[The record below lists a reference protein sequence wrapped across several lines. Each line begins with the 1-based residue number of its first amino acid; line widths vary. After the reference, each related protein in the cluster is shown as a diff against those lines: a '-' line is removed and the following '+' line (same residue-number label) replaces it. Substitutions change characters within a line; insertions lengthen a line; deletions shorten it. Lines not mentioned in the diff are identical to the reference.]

1 MKKLLATILALVMTL
16 SLCTVAF
23 AAETAVSDADGL
35 KAAIDAGGEIKLTKS
50 ISLTETMEVKGG
62 KSVVIDMNGYDI
74 TATSSAAFKIE
85 NGSLRIT
92 GNGTVSGGT
101 GSDYKLVYL
110 LGSKESSAANY
121 STLTVDE
128 NVTVKCTDG
137 YAVMISSNEG
147 CAYGVVINIAGKL
160 EAHYGG
166 LYVNGM
172 IKCLEGNVPVI
183 STTASSIIKSE
194 GVGIYAAG
202 FAKWTLNGNIDATGG
217 EAVSVKS
224 GIFEIAG
231 GKYKASGEY
240 ADPAV
245 ANGNGTEETGAAI
258 SITSNDGYAKKI
270 QVTIS
275 GGTFES
281 VNGNALYEGIA
292 KNGDVSAAAKSF
304 ATVSVTDGTFN
315 GNEQKEAIAI
325 TTADNKAVVSGGTFS
340 NSVDPT
346 YLADGLKYEVCAG
359 GKYSYYSDF
368 DTAAAAAAAD
378 GHEVIKVGNSGTGVV
393 PFYIDYA
400 DGTGVKP
407 KLWMSKDNFELPTP
421 TRSVYTF
428 KGWKIALHEGEQ
440 IPGFTGTYTSE
451 QVKDIVF
458 AEAATDGGAIN
469 RFSDGAYLTAVWS
482 ANSYYYYHPTTDTKT
497 DTTKGSLKTFDAGVG
512 IYAVTAVLSVTGMA
526 WAGKKR
532 H

>member
-1 MKKLLATILALVMTL
+1 MKKLLATILALVMAL
-16 SLCTVAF
+16 SLCTIGWADVTTVKDETELKNAVAN
-23 AAETAVSDADGL
+23 
-35 KAAIDAGGEIKLTKS
+35 GGEIKLAKS

-315 GNEQKEAIAI
+315 GNEQKEAIVI
-325 TTADNKAVVSGGTFS
+325 TTADNKAVISGGTFS
-340 NSVDPT
+340 NSVSSYVVSGLNYEAVNGDGYT
-346 YLADGLKYEVCAG
+346 YHSTMNAAV
-359 GKYSYYSDF
+359 
-368 DTAAAAAAAD
+368 AAAGDNGDVNVAD
-378 GHEVIKVGNSGTGVV
+378 SAGEQKGTFTVE
-393 PFYIDYA
+393 YN
-400 DGTGVKP
+400 DGTGKTVRIYTTTHNP
-407 KLWMSKDNFELPTP
+407 ELPTM
-421 TRSVYTF
+421 TRDGYKF
-428 KGWKIALHEGEQ
+428 KGWTVNGGTTVYTDFSTYE
-440 IPGFTGTYTSE
+440 FT
-451 QVKDIVF
+451 
-458 AEAATDGGAIN
+458 N
-469 RFSDGAYLTAVWS
+469 DGATLTAVWS
-482 ANSYYYYHPTTDTKT
+482 ANSYYYYAPTTTDTKT
-497 DTTKGSLKTFDAGVG
+497 DSPKTFDAGVG
-512 IYAVTAVLSVTGMA
+512 IYAVTALLSVTGMA

>member
-1 MKKLLATILALVMTL
+1 MKKLLATILALVMAL
-16 SLCTVAF
+16 SLCTIGWADVTTVKDETELKNAVAN
-23 AAETAVSDADGL
+23 
-35 KAAIDAGGEIKLTKS
+35 GGEIKLAKS

-325 TTADNKAVVSGGTFS
+325 TTADNKAVISGGTFS
-340 NSVDPT
+340 NSVSSYVVSGLNYEAVNGDGYT
-346 YLADGLKYEVCAG
+346 YHSTMNAAV
-359 GKYSYYSDF
+359 
-368 DTAAAAAAAD
+368 AAAGDNGDVNVAD
-378 GHEVIKVGNSGTGVV
+378 SAGEQKGTFTVE
-393 PFYIDYA
+393 YN
-400 DGTGVKP
+400 DGTGKTVRIYTTTHNP
-407 KLWMSKDNFELPTP
+407 ELPTM
-421 TRSVYTF
+421 TRDGYKF
-428 KGWKIALHEGEQ
+428 KGWTVNGGTTVYTDFSTYE
-440 IPGFTGTYTSE
+440 FT
-451 QVKDIVF
+451 
-458 AEAATDGGAIN
+458 N
-469 RFSDGAYLTAVWS
+469 DGATLTAVWS
-482 ANSYYYYHPTTDTKT
+482 ANSYYYYAPTTTDTKT
-497 DTTKGSLKTFDAGVG
+497 DTTKGSPKTFDAGVG
-512 IYAVTAVLSVTGMA
+512 IYAVTALLSVTGMA

>member
-1 MKKLLATILALVMTL
+1 MKKLLATILALVMAL
-16 SLCTVAF
+16 SLCTIGWADVTTVKDETELKNAVAN
-23 AAETAVSDADGL
+23 
-35 KAAIDAGGEIKLTKS
+35 GGEIKLAKS

-92 GNGTVSGGT
+92 GNGTVSGT

-340 NSVDPT
+340 TSVKGYVVSGLNYEAVNGGEYTYHGDINSAVAAAGANGEIKNLKETPAQGSDHDVLLKDGDTVVTTLRTSATSVD
-346 YLADGLKYEVCAG
+346 
-359 GKYSYYSDF
+359 
-368 DTAAAAAAAD
+368 
-378 GHEVIKVGNSGTGVV
+378 
-393 PFYIDYA
+393 
-400 DGTGVKP
+400 
-407 KLWMSKDNFELPTP
+407 LPTL
-421 TRSVYTF
+421 TKTGYTF
-428 KGWKIALHEGEQ
+428 KGWKDDAGKVH
-440 IPGFTGTYTSE
+440 TGTFTLPS
-451 QVKDIVF
+451 QAV
-458 AEAATDGGAIN
+458 TDN
-469 RFSDGAYLTAVWS
+469 FYLTAVWS
-482 ANSYYYYHPTTDTKT
+482 ANSYYYYSPSTTP
-497 DTTKGSLKTFDAGVG
+497 DTTKGSPKTFDAGVG
-512 IYAVTAVLSVTGMA
+512 IYAVTALLSVTGMA

>member
-1 MKKLLATILALVMTL
+1 MKKLLATILALVMAL
-16 SLCTVAF
+16 SLCTIGWADVTTVKDETELKNAVAN
-23 AAETAVSDADGL
+23 
-35 KAAIDAGGEIKLTKS
+35 GGEIKLAKS

-325 TTADNKAVVSGGTFS
+325 TTADNKAVISGGTFS
-340 NSVDPT
+340 NSVSSYVVSGLNYEAVNGDGYT
-346 YLADGLKYEVCAG
+346 YHSTMNAAV
-359 GKYSYYSDF
+359 
-368 DTAAAAAAAD
+368 AAAGDNGDVNVAD
-378 GHEVIKVGNSGTGVV
+378 SAGEQKGTFTVE
-393 PFYIDYA
+393 YN
-400 DGTGVKP
+400 DGTGKTVRIYTTTHNP
-407 KLWMSKDNFELPTP
+407 ELPTM
-421 TRSVYTF
+421 TRDGYKF
-428 KGWKIALHEGEQ
+428 KGWTVNGGTTVYTDFSTYE
-440 IPGFTGTYTSE
+440 FT
-451 QVKDIVF
+451 
-458 AEAATDGGAIN
+458 N
-469 RFSDGAYLTAVWS
+469 DGATLTAVWS
-482 ANSYYYYHPTTDTKT
+482 ANSYYYYSPSTTTP
-497 DTTKGSLKTFDAGVG
+497 DTTKGSPKTFDAGVG

>member
-1 MKKLLATILALVMTL
+1 MKKLLATILALVMAL
-16 SLCTVAF
+16 SLCTIGWADVTTVKDETELKNAVAN
-23 AAETAVSDADGL
+23 
-35 KAAIDAGGEIKLTKS
+35 GGEIKLAKS

-325 TTADNKAVVSGGTFS
+325 TTADNKAVISGGTFS
-340 NSVDPT
+340 NSVSSYVVSGLNYEAVNGDGYT
-346 YLADGLKYEVCAG
+346 YHSTMNAAV
-359 GKYSYYSDF
+359 
-368 DTAAAAAAAD
+368 AAAGDNGDVNVAD
-378 GHEVIKVGNSGTGVV
+378 SAGEQKGTFTVE
-393 PFYIDYA
+393 YN
-400 DGTGVKP
+400 DGTGKTVRIYTTTHNP
-407 KLWMSKDNFELPTP
+407 ELPTM
-421 TRSVYTF
+421 TRDGYKF
-428 KGWKIALHEGEQ
+428 KGWTVNGGTTVYTDFSTYE
-440 IPGFTGTYTSE
+440 FT
-451 QVKDIVF
+451 
-458 AEAATDGGAIN
+458 N
-469 RFSDGAYLTAVWS
+469 DGATLTAVWS
-482 ANSYYYYHPTTDTKT
+482 ANSYYYYAPPTTDTKT
-497 DTTKGSLKTFDAGVG
+497 DSPKTFDAGVG
-512 IYAVTAVLSVTGMA
+512 IYAVTALLSVTGMA

>member
-1 MKKLLATILALVMTL
+1 MKKLLATILALVMAL
-16 SLCTVAF
+16 SLCTIGWADVTTVKDETELKNAVAN
-23 AAETAVSDADGL
+23 
-35 KAAIDAGGEIKLTKS
+35 GGEIKLAKS

-166 LYVNGM
+166 LYVNGT

-183 STTASSIIKSE
+183 NTTASSIIKSE

-217 EAVSVKS
+217 EAVSIKS

-325 TTADNKAVVSGGTFS
+325 TTADNKAVVSGGSFS
-340 NSVDPT
+340 NQLQED
-346 YLADGLKYEVCAG
+346 YLAANVDYKVYSG
-359 GKYSYYSDF
+359 GMTSYFTDIN
-368 DTAAAAAAAD
+368 DAVAAATEDDIVEDFRSPRGD
-378 GHEVIKVGNSGTGVV
+378 GEDGYIVRLEDNNAVV
-393 PFYIDYA
+393 AQIHSFA
-400 DGTGVKP
+400 TSV
-407 KLWMSKDNFELPTP
+407 SLPTL
-421 TRSVYTF
+421 SKSGYTF
-428 KGWKIALHEGEQ
+428 KGWKDAEGK
-440 IPGFTGTYTSE
+440 TYTSQYNIPTASNGE
-451 QVKDIVF
+451 IIPPV
-458 AEAATDGGAIN
+458 
-469 RFSDGAYLTAVWS
+469 SDAYVLTAVWS
-482 ANSYYYYHPTTDTKT
+482 SNSYYYYSPSTTTSDT
-497 DTTKGSLKTFDAGVG
+497 TTKGSPKTFDAGVG
-512 IYAVTAVLSVTGMA
+512 IYAVTALLSVTGMA
-526 WAGKKR
+526 WTAKKR

>member
-1 MKKLLATILALVMTL
+1 MKKLLATILALVMAL
-16 SLCTVAF
+16 SLCTIGWADVTTVKDETELKNAVAN
-23 AAETAVSDADGL
+23 
-35 KAAIDAGGEIKLTKS
+35 GGEIKLAKS

-325 TTADNKAVVSGGTFS
+325 TTADNKAVISGGTFS
-340 NSVDPT
+340 NSVSSYVVSGLNYEAVNGDGYT
-346 YLADGLKYEVCAG
+346 YHSTMNAAV
-359 GKYSYYSDF
+359 
-368 DTAAAAAAAD
+368 AAAGDNGDVNVAD
-378 GHEVIKVGNSGTGVV
+378 SAGEQKGTFTVE
-393 PFYIDYA
+393 YN
-400 DGTGVKP
+400 DGTGKTVRIYTTTHNP
-407 KLWMSKDNFELPTP
+407 ELPTM
-421 TRSVYTF
+421 TRDGYKF
-428 KGWKIALHEGEQ
+428 KGWTVNGGTTVYTDFSTYE
-440 IPGFTGTYTSE
+440 FT
-451 QVKDIVF
+451 
-458 AEAATDGGAIN
+458 N
-469 RFSDGAYLTAVWS
+469 DGATLTAVWS
-482 ANSYYYYHPTTDTKT
+482 ANSYYYYAPTTTDTKT
-497 DTTKGSLKTFDAGVG
+497 DSPKTFDAGVG
-512 IYAVTAVLSVTGMA
+512 IYAVTALLSVTGMA

>member
-1 MKKLLATILALVMTL
+1 
-16 SLCTVAF
+16 
-23 AAETAVSDADGL
+23 
-35 KAAIDAGGEIKLTKS
+35 
-50 ISLTETMEVKGG
+50 MEVKGG

-325 TTADNKAVVSGGTFS
+325 TTADNKAVISGGTFS
-340 NSVDPT
+340 NSVSSYVVSGLNYEAVNGDGYT
-346 YLADGLKYEVCAG
+346 YHSTMNAAV
-359 GKYSYYSDF
+359 
-368 DTAAAAAAAD
+368 AAAGDNGDVNVAD
-378 GHEVIKVGNSGTGVV
+378 SAGEQKGTFTVE
-393 PFYIDYA
+393 YN
-400 DGTGVKP
+400 DGTGKTVRIYTTTHNP
-407 KLWMSKDNFELPTP
+407 ELPTM
-421 TRSVYTF
+421 TRDGYKF
-428 KGWKIALHEGEQ
+428 KGWTVNGGTTVYTDFSTYE
-440 IPGFTGTYTSE
+440 FT
-451 QVKDIVF
+451 
-458 AEAATDGGAIN
+458 N
-469 RFSDGAYLTAVWS
+469 DGATLTAVWS
-482 ANSYYYYHPTTDTKT
+482 ANSYYYYAPTTTDTKT
-497 DTTKGSLKTFDAGVG
+497 DSPKTFDAGVG
-512 IYAVTAVLSVTGMA
+512 IYAVTALLSVTGMA

>member
-1 MKKLLATILALVMTL
+1 MKKLLATILALVMAL
-16 SLCTVAF
+16 SLCTIGWADVTTVKDETELKNAVAN
-23 AAETAVSDADGL
+23 
-35 KAAIDAGGEIKLTKS
+35 GGEIKLAKS

-304 ATVSVTDGTFN
+304 ATVSVTDGTFS

-325 TTADNKAVVSGGTFS
+325 TTADNKAVISGGTFS
-340 NSVDPT
+340 NSVSSYVVSGLNYEAVNGDGYT
-346 YLADGLKYEVCAG
+346 YHSTMNAAV
-359 GKYSYYSDF
+359 
-368 DTAAAAAAAD
+368 AAAGDNGDVNVAD
-378 GHEVIKVGNSGTGVV
+378 SAGEQKGTFTVE
-393 PFYIDYA
+393 YN
-400 DGTGVKP
+400 DGTGKTVRIYTTTHNP
-407 KLWMSKDNFELPTP
+407 ELPTM
-421 TRSVYTF
+421 TRDGYKF
-428 KGWKIALHEGEQ
+428 KGWTVNGGTTVYTDFSTYE
-440 IPGFTGTYTSE
+440 FT
-451 QVKDIVF
+451 
-458 AEAATDGGAIN
+458 N
-469 RFSDGAYLTAVWS
+469 DGATLTAVWS
-482 ANSYYYYHPTTDTKT
+482 SNSYYYYPSTSDTTTST
-497 DTTKGSLKTFDAGVG
+497 TTKGSPKTFDAGVG
-512 IYAVTAVLSVTGMA
+512 IYAVTALLSVTGMA

>member
-1 MKKLLATILALVMTL
+1 MKKLLATILALVMAL
-16 SLCTVAF
+16 SLCTIGWADVTTVKDETELKNAVAN
-23 AAETAVSDADGL
+23 
-35 KAAIDAGGEIKLTKS
+35 GGEIKLAKS

-292 KNGDVSAAAKSF
+292 KNGAVSAAAKSF

-325 TTADNKAVVSGGTFS
+325 TTADNKAVISGGTFS
-340 NSVDPT
+340 NSVSSYVVSGLNYEAVNGDGYT
-346 YLADGLKYEVCAG
+346 YHSTMNAAV
-359 GKYSYYSDF
+359 
-368 DTAAAAAAAD
+368 AAAGDNGDVNVAD
-378 GHEVIKVGNSGTGVV
+378 SAGEQKGTFTVE
-393 PFYIDYA
+393 YN
-400 DGTGVKP
+400 DGTGKTVRIYTTTHNP
-407 KLWMSKDNFELPTP
+407 ELPTM
-421 TRSVYTF
+421 TRDGYKF
-428 KGWKIALHEGEQ
+428 KGWTVNGGTTVYTDFSTYE
-440 IPGFTGTYTSE
+440 FT
-451 QVKDIVF
+451 
-458 AEAATDGGAIN
+458 N
-469 RFSDGAYLTAVWS
+469 DGATLTAVWS
-482 ANSYYYYHPTTDTKT
+482 ANSYYYYAPTTTDTKT
-497 DTTKGSLKTFDAGVG
+497 DSPKTFDAGVG
-512 IYAVTAVLSVTGMA
+512 IYAVTALLSVTGMA

>member
-1 MKKLLATILALVMTL
+1 MKKLLATILALVMAL
-16 SLCTVAF
+16 SLCTIGWADVTTVKDETELKNAVAN
-23 AAETAVSDADGL
+23 
-35 KAAIDAGGEIKLTKS
+35 GGEIKLAKS

-166 LYVNGM
+166 LYVNGV

-325 TTADNKAVVSGGTFS
+325 TTADNKAVISGGTFS
-340 NSVDPT
+340 NSVSSYVVSGLNYEAVNGDGYT
-346 YLADGLKYEVCAG
+346 YHSTMNAAV
-359 GKYSYYSDF
+359 
-368 DTAAAAAAAD
+368 AAAGDNGDVNVAD
-378 GHEVIKVGNSGTGVV
+378 SAGEQKGTFTVE
-393 PFYIDYA
+393 YN
-400 DGTGVKP
+400 DGTGKTVRIYTTTHNP
-407 KLWMSKDNFELPTP
+407 ELPTM
-421 TRSVYTF
+421 TRDGYKF
-428 KGWKIALHEGEQ
+428 KGWTVNGGTTVYTDFSTYE
-440 IPGFTGTYTSE
+440 FT
-451 QVKDIVF
+451 
-458 AEAATDGGAIN
+458 N
-469 RFSDGAYLTAVWS
+469 DGATLTAVWS
-482 ANSYYYYHPTTDTKT
+482 ANSYYYYAPTTTDTKT
-497 DTTKGSLKTFDAGVG
+497 DTTKGSPKTFDAGVG
-512 IYAVTAVLSVTGMA
+512 IYAVTALLSVTGMA

>member
-1 MKKLLATILALVMTL
+1 MKKLLATILALVMAL
-16 SLCTVAF
+16 SLCTIGWADVTTVKDETELKNAVAN
-23 AAETAVSDADGL
+23 
-35 KAAIDAGGEIKLTKS
+35 GGEIKLAKS

-74 TATSSAAFKIE
+74 IATSSAAFKIE

-325 TTADNKAVVSGGTFS
+325 TTADNKAVISGGTFS
-340 NSVDPT
+340 NSVSSYVVSGLNYEAVNGDGYT
-346 YLADGLKYEVCAG
+346 YHSTMNAAV
-359 GKYSYYSDF
+359 
-368 DTAAAAAAAD
+368 AAAGDNGDVNVAD
-378 GHEVIKVGNSGTGVV
+378 SAGEQKGTFTVE
-393 PFYIDYA
+393 YN
-400 DGTGVKP
+400 DGTGKTVRIYTTTHNP
-407 KLWMSKDNFELPTP
+407 ELPTM
-421 TRSVYTF
+421 TRDGYKF
-428 KGWKIALHEGEQ
+428 KGWTVNGGTTVYTDFSTYE
-440 IPGFTGTYTSE
+440 FT
-451 QVKDIVF
+451 
-458 AEAATDGGAIN
+458 N
-469 RFSDGAYLTAVWS
+469 DGATLTAVWS
-482 ANSYYYYHPTTDTKT
+482 ANSYYYYAPTTTDTKT
-497 DTTKGSLKTFDAGVG
+497 DSPKTFDAGVG
-512 IYAVTAVLSVTGMA
+512 IYAVTALLSVTGMA

>member
-1 MKKLLATILALVMTL
+1 MKKLLATILALVMAL
-16 SLCTVAF
+16 SLCTIGWADVTTVKDETELKNAVAN
-23 AAETAVSDADGL
+23 
-35 KAAIDAGGEIKLTKS
+35 GGEIKLAKS

-340 NSVDPT
+340 TSVKGYVVSGLNYEAVNGDGYT
-346 YLADGLKYEVCAG
+346 YHSTMNAAV
-359 GKYSYYSDF
+359 
-368 DTAAAAAAAD
+368 AAAGDNGDVNVAD
-378 GHEVIKVGNSGTGVV
+378 SAGEQKGTFTVE
-393 PFYIDYA
+393 YN
-400 DGTGVKP
+400 DGTGKTVRIYTTTHNP
-407 KLWMSKDNFELPTP
+407 ELPTM
-421 TRSVYTF
+421 TRDGYKF
-428 KGWKIALHEGEQ
+428 KGWTVNGGTTVYTDFSTYE
-440 IPGFTGTYTSE
+440 FT
-451 QVKDIVF
+451 
-458 AEAATDGGAIN
+458 N
-469 RFSDGAYLTAVWS
+469 DGATLTAVWS
-482 ANSYYYYHPTTDTKT
+482 ANSYYYYAPTTTDTKT
-497 DTTKGSLKTFDAGVG
+497 DTTKGSPKTFDTGVG
-512 IYAVTAVLSVTGMA
+512 IYAVTALLSVTGMA

>member
-1 MKKLLATILALVMTL
+1 MKKLLATILALVMAL
-16 SLCTVAF
+16 SLCTIGWADVTTVKDETELKNAVAN
-23 AAETAVSDADGL
+23 
-35 KAAIDAGGEIKLTKS
+35 GGEIKLAKS

-315 GNEQKEAIAI
+315 GDEQKEAIAI
-325 TTADNKAVVSGGTFS
+325 TTADNKAVISGGTFS
-340 NSVDPT
+340 NSVSSYVVSGLNYEAVNGDGYT
-346 YLADGLKYEVCAG
+346 YHSTMNAAV
-359 GKYSYYSDF
+359 
-368 DTAAAAAAAD
+368 AAAGDNGDVNVAD
-378 GHEVIKVGNSGTGVV
+378 SAGEQKGTFTVE
-393 PFYIDYA
+393 YN
-400 DGTGVKP
+400 DGTGKTVRIYTTTHNP
-407 KLWMSKDNFELPTP
+407 ELPTM
-421 TRSVYTF
+421 TRDGYKF
-428 KGWKIALHEGEQ
+428 KGWTVNGGTTVYTDFSTYE
-440 IPGFTGTYTSE
+440 FT
-451 QVKDIVF
+451 
-458 AEAATDGGAIN
+458 N
-469 RFSDGAYLTAVWS
+469 DGATLTAVWS
-482 ANSYYYYHPTTDTKT
+482 ANSYYYYAPTTTDTKT
-497 DTTKGSLKTFDAGVG
+497 DSPKTFDAGVG
-512 IYAVTAVLSVTGMA
+512 IYAVTALLSVTGMA

>member
-1 MKKLLATILALVMTL
+1 MKKLLATILALVMAL
-16 SLCTVAF
+16 SLCTIGWADVTTVKDETELKNAVAN
-23 AAETAVSDADGL
+23 
-35 KAAIDAGGEIKLTKS
+35 GGEIKLAKS

-224 GIFEIAG
+224 GIFEMQ
-231 GKYKASGEY
+231 GENTRQ
-240 ADPAV
+240 AV
-245 ANGNGTEETGAAI
+245 
-258 SITSNDGYAKKI
+258 S
-270 QVTIS
+270 
-275 GGTFES
+275 
-281 VNGNALYEGIA
+281 
-292 KNGDVSAAAKSF
+292 
-304 ATVSVTDGTFN
+304 
-315 GNEQKEAIAI
+315 
-325 TTADNKAVVSGGTFS
+325 
-340 NSVDPT
+340 
-346 YLADGLKYEVCAG
+346 
-359 GKYSYYSDF
+359 
-368 DTAAAAAAAD
+368 
-378 GHEVIKVGNSGTGVV
+378 
-393 PFYIDYA
+393 
-400 DGTGVKP
+400 
-407 KLWMSKDNFELPTP
+407 M
-421 TRSVYTF
+421 
-428 KGWKIALHEGEQ
+428 
-440 IPGFTGTYTSE
+440 
-451 QVKDIVF
+451 
-458 AEAATDGGAIN
+458 
-469 RFSDGAYLTAVWS
+469 LT
-482 ANSYYYYHPTTDTKT
+482 
-497 DTTKGSLKTFDAGVG
+497 L
-512 IYAVTAVLSVTGMA
+512 
-526 WAGKKR
+526 R
-532 H
+532 

>member
-1 MKKLLATILALVMTL
+1 MKKLLATILALVMAL
-16 SLCTVAF
+16 SLCTIGWADVTTVKDETELKNAVAN
-23 AAETAVSDADGL
+23 
-35 KAAIDAGGEIKLTKS
+35 GGEIKLAKS

-292 KNGDVSAAAKSF
+292 KNGDVSVAAKSF

-325 TTADNKAVVSGGTFS
+325 TTADNKAVISGGTFS
-340 NSVDPT
+340 NSVSSYVVSGLNYEAVNGDGYT
-346 YLADGLKYEVCAG
+346 YHSTMNAAV
-359 GKYSYYSDF
+359 
-368 DTAAAAAAAD
+368 AAAGDNGDVNVAD
-378 GHEVIKVGNSGTGVV
+378 SAGEQKGTFTVE
-393 PFYIDYA
+393 YN
-400 DGTGVKP
+400 DGTGKTVRIYTTTHNP
-407 KLWMSKDNFELPTP
+407 ELPTM
-421 TRSVYTF
+421 TRDGYKF
-428 KGWKIALHEGEQ
+428 KGWTVNGGTTVYTDFSTYE
-440 IPGFTGTYTSE
+440 FT
-451 QVKDIVF
+451 
-458 AEAATDGGAIN
+458 N
-469 RFSDGAYLTAVWS
+469 DGATLTAVWS
-482 ANSYYYYHPTTDTKT
+482 ANSYYYYAPTTTDTKT
-497 DTTKGSLKTFDAGVG
+497 DSPKTFDAGVG
-512 IYAVTAVLSVTGMA
+512 IYAVTALLSVTGMA